1 MENEQETVRDF
12 LTDLA
17 YLVLKTLD
25 SIEIE
30 TKAGRPLK
38 LSEKAI
44 CFGQMMLCVGQ
55 DYGAGLNMDDEK
67 EVAQ

>member
-1 MENEQETVRDF
+1 MENEQKTAKF
-12 LTDLA
+12 ITDLA

-38 LSEKAI
+38 LSEKAM

-55 DYGAGLNMDDEK
+55 DDGAGLDMDGEK